1 LRRCERGGGFK
12 AGGAAKGRPDAWEY
26 MLVGLVIS
34 YSAGG
39 MKGRGEEK
47 PPLQKLVDGAG
58 VSYNGCHVTYCS

>member
-1 LRRCERGGGFK
+1 MRRCGQGGGFK

-39 MKGRGEEK
+39 MKGMGEER
-47 PPLQKLVDGAG
+47 PPCKSWSMALGAR
-58 VSYNGCHVTYCS
+58 TMAAI